1 MISRNG
7 ENNVALACVREYAA
21 GCCRCDLWKR
31 ATQTVFGDGP
41 TKARLMLVR
50 EQPGDQEDLAREPF
64 VGPAGQLL
72 RQFFPSTLAS
82 LVSLYRASCEHP
94 TQPRELKHVN
104 SLDPI

>member
-1 MISRNG
+1 MSRHG
-7 ENNVALACVREYAA
+7 AKTTLLSRVREHAA

-31 ATQTVFGDGP
+31 VAQTVFGDGP
-41 TKARLMLVR
+41 TKVRLILVG
-50 EQPGDQEDLAREPF
+50 EQPGGQDDRAGKPF
-64 VGPAGQLL
+64 VGPAGRWL
-72 RQFFPSTLAS
+72 RQFLPSTLAP